1 MTPEEQIAELQAA
14 LATAQAV
21 IDGEPARTADAVA
34 AAHTQLAAYAS
45 GLEATLSAAQ
55 SDLAAAQQQL
65 AVATADLAVLRPPA
79 GSVIT
84 PVEFQRRLI
93 PARFRLPYLSAEVR
107 AGWEAVFREVLTAFS
122 AIYLTDP
129 LLGGMLAKAVADG
142 VLSQAE
148 ADAVAAYSEV

>member
-1 MTPEEQIAELQAA
+1 MTAEERIAELEAA
-14 LATAQAV
+14 LAAAQAT
-21 IDGEPARTADAVA
+21 IDGEPARTAAAVA

-45 GLEATLSAAQ
+45 GLESTLSAAQ
-55 SDLAAAQQQL
+55 ADLAAAQSAL
-65 AVATADLAVLRPPA
+65 AVATGELAVLKPPA

-93 PARFRLPYLSAEVR
+93 PARFRLPFLSEQVR
-107 AGWEAVFREVLTAFS
+107 AGWEAVFREVIPTFS

-129 LLGGMLAKAVADG
+129 ALGGMLEKAVADG

-148 ADAVAAYSEV
+148 ADAVRAIGA

>member
-14 LATAQAV
+14 LAAAQAT
-21 IDGEPARTADAVA
+21 IDGEPARTAAAVA
-34 AAHTQLAAYAS
+34 QSAAYAS
-45 GLEATLSAAQ
+45 GLESTLAAAQ
-55 SDLAAAQQQL
+55 ADLATAQQQL
-65 AVATADLAVLRPPA
+65 AVATDRLATLDPPA

-122 AIYLTDP
+122 AICLTDP

-142 VLSQAE
+142 VLSQDE
-148 ADAVAAYSEV
+148 ADAVGAY

>member
-14 LATAQAV
+14 LAAAQAT
-21 IDGEPARTADAVA
+21 IDGEPARVA
-34 AAHTQLAAYAS
+34 AAVAQSAAYAS

-55 SDLAAAQQQL
+55 ADLAAAQSAL
-65 AVATADLAVLRPPA
+65 AVAADRLARLDPPA

-107 AGWEAVFREVLTAFS
+107 AGWEAVFREVLTTFS

-129 LLGGMLAKAVADG
+129 LLGGMLVKAVADG

-148 ADAVAAYSEV
+148 ADAVAAYSV